1 MKIRLNVRINIT
13 HEGKVFTV
21 WPRPNRYLPG
31 VEFYTGMSDSLPEAI
46 VELMESL
53 PQSFAIDD
61 EVCVVKSSLECIP
74 VRPFDIVKSSSQRM
88 FCLC

>member
-13 HEGKVFTV
+13 QEGKVFTV

-31 VEFYTGMSDSLPEAI
+31 VEFYTGMSHSLPGAI
-46 VELMESL
+46 ADLMESL

-61 EVCVVKSSLECIP
+61 EICVVKSTLECIP
-74 VRPFDIVKSSSQRM
+74 ARPFEIVKSSNQRI